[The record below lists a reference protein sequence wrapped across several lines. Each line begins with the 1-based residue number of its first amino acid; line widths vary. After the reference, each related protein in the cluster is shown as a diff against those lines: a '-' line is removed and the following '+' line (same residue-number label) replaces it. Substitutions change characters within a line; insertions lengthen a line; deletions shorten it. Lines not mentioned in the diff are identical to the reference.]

1 MGHWTFPGAAK
12 EPSRVSSGP
21 PPRSTPSGYCHPA
34 SALLWSVPE
43 PIACI
48 PAGPPLGCF
57 RVSRSQADEMAGRT
71 SAILPASEQTE
82 ARLQRCCALPVGSGW
97 SVAFSKS
104 LRLPCNSWEIESLLI
119 SNAWR
124 GLGSEDGVS
133 AVPISRLFT
142 QQGLSLPSPE
152 VP

>member
-1 MGHWTFPGAAK
+1 
-12 EPSRVSSGP
+12 
-21 PPRSTPSGYCHPA
+21 
-34 SALLWSVPE
+34 
-43 PIACI
+43 
-48 PAGPPLGCF
+48 
-57 RVSRSQADEMAGRT
+57 MAGRT